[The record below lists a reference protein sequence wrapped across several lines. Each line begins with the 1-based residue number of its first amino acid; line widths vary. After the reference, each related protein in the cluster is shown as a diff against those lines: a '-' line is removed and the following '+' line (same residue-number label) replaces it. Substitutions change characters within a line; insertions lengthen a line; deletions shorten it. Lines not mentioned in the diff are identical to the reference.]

1 MPGFCFGATVVSA
14 APPASRYIMVAT
26 ALAACP
32 LSYRL
37 RVAIREG
44 GMRDMRRL
52 RPALL
57 GYFLLVLALST
68 LPVGAADAAT
78 IVALGASNTFGKGVA
93 RNQAYPAQL
102 EAILR
107 AKGANVRVVNAGIN
121 GDTTEGMLQRL
132 DRAVPNG
139 TSAVILQ
146 PGGNDRRKGSPD
158 RTSEIQGRLSARGI
172 PVIMMPNGMLRGLPH
187 QPHGQHLTPEGY
199 HMLAEQVA
207 SQVAGAIGR

>member
-1 MPGFCFGATVVSA
+1 M
-14 APPASRYIMVAT
+14 
-26 ALAACP
+26 
-32 LSYRL
+32 
-37 RVAIREG
+37 
-44 GMRDMRRL
+44 
-52 RPALL
+52 
-57 GYFLLVLALST
+57 
-68 LPVGAADAAT
+68 AADAAT

-146 PGGNDRRKGSPD
+146 PRRQRPP
-158 RTSEIQGRLSARGI
+158 QGFA
-172 PVIMMPNGMLRGLPH
+172 
-187 QPHGQHLTPEGY
+187 
-199 HMLAEQVA
+199 
-207 SQVAGAIGR
+207 

>member
-1 MPGFCFGATVVSA
+1 
-14 APPASRYIMVAT
+14 MVRSGT
-26 ALAACP
+26 SLAA
-32 LSYRL
+32 
-37 RVAIREG
+37 AII
-44 GMRDMRRL
+44 
-52 RPALL
+52 
-57 GYFLLVLALST
+57 LAAMSFT
-68 LPVGAADAAT
+68 QVQAASGT
-78 IVALGASNTFGKGVA
+78 IVALGASNTYGKGVA

-158 RTSEIQGRLSARGI
+158 RTSEIQSRLKARGI
-172 PVIMMPNGMLRGLPH
+172 PVIMIANGTFRGLPH
-187 QPHGQHLTPEGY
+187 QPDGQHLTPEGY
-199 HMLAEQVA
+199 HMLAEHVA
-207 SQVAGAIGR
+207 SQVAGVIGR